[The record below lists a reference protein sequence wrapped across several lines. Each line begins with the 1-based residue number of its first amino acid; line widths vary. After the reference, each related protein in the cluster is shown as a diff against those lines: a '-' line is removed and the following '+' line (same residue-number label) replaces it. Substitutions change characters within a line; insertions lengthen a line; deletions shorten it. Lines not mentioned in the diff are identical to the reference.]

1 MINKDRM
8 FKNYVPQG
16 HAQFATQFITNM
28 PRATEFEQVLVWY
41 LVLILKISEKVMWQ
55 GYPRRIFLN
64 IERINYIVAKPIK
77 VESDKKED
85 EITLET
91 TILHFSKLMIVT
103 IDEKQCDPQ
112 QYKAFF
118 MAACETHPCMVTL
131 DSCSND

>member
-8 FKNYVPQG
+8 FKNYIPQG

-55 GYPRRIFLN
+55 GYPRRIFLYL
-64 IERINYIVAKPIK
+64 ERINFIVAKPIK

-85 EITLET
+85 EITLKT

-103 IDEKQCDPQ
+103 IDKKTMRSSTIQS
-112 QYKAFF
+112 FF
-118 MAACETHPCMVTL
+118 YG
-131 DSCSND
+131 SI